1 MFAQFIY
8 RIGLYNILQASAFTF
23 AILLGIYNAPKCGIS
38 RARALNGSV
47 WILISALTGTRLLF
61 ILLYPERFPT
71 VMSWFDFKNAGQVFF
86 GGFLGSL
93 FAAII
98 YTRHYRMEMRN
109 VVDLVAPSLGLGHF
123 LGRLGCFAGGC
134 CYGAVT
140 SLPWGVVFS
149 NRGEYVARHPTQLYE
164 AGFLFLLFLWSL
176 RSLNQRASLEKTAA
190 DGTKEVPEGSM
201 PVPGRI
207 GGIYLLAYSCF
218 RFMVEFVRADDRGGF
233 FTPLHLSPSQVI
245 ALGTAAVAIAWLRY
259 CHFRKDLPRKSPTES
274 D

>member
-1 MFAQFIY
+1 MFAQFIH
-8 RIGLYNILQASAFTF
+8 RIGLYNIFQASAFAF

-38 RARALNGSV
+38 RPRALNGAV
-47 WILISALTGTRLLF
+47 WILISALTGTRALF
-61 ILLYPERFPT
+61 IFLYPERFPT

-86 GGFLGSL
+86 GGLLGSM

-134 CYGAVT
+134 CYGTVT
-140 SLPWGVVFS
+140 SLPWGVVFK

-176 RSLNQRASLEKTAA
+176 KSLYRRASMENS
-190 DGTKEVPEGSM
+190 DGTSKASPCGSAS
-201 PVPGRI
+201 VPGRI
-207 GGIYLLAYSCF
+207 GGIYLLAYSGF
-218 RFMVEFVRADDRGGF
+218 RFFVEFLRDDDRGGF
-233 FTPLHLSPSQVI
+233 FTSLHLSPSQVI
-245 ALGTAAVAIAWLRY
+245 ALGTATAAIIWLRS
-259 CHFRKDLPRKSPTES
+259 CSLRRTEA
-274 D
+274 

>member
-1 MFAQFIY
+1 MFAQYIY

-61 ILLYPERFPT
+61 VLLYPERFPT
-71 VMSWFDFKNAGQVFF
+71 VTSWFDFKNTGQVFF
-86 GGFLGSL
+86 GGLLATIFV
-93 FAAII
+93 AIF
-98 YTRHYRMEMRN
+98 YTRYHRMEMRN
-109 VVDLVAPSLGLGHF
+109 VVDVVAPSLGLGHF

-134 CYGAVT
+134 CDGAVT
-140 SLPWGVVFS
+140 PLPWGVGFK

-176 RSLNQRASLEKTAA
+176 HSLNKRASLEKTTT
-190 DGTKEVPEGSM
+190 DGIKEASAISM

-207 GGIYLLAYSCF
+207 GGIYLLSYSCF

-245 ALGTAAVAIAWLRY
+245 ALGTAVAAIAWLRY
-259 CHFRKDLPRKSPTES
+259 CYRRAAHDTNSKS
-274 D
+274 

>member
-8 RIGLYNILQASAFTF
+8 RVGLYNLFQASAFAF

-38 RARALNGSV
+38 RPRALNGAL

-71 VMSWFDFKNAGQVFF
+71 IMSWFDFKNTGQVFF
-86 GGFLGSL
+86 GGLLGSL

-98 YTRHYRMEMRN
+98 YTRLYRMEMRN

-140 SLPWGVVFS
+140 TLPWGVVFS
-149 NRGEYVARHPTQLYE
+149 NRNEYVARHPTQLYE

-176 RSLNQRASLEKTAA
+176 RSLYKRVDLEDSAAGDSREALCAST
-190 DGTKEVPEGSM
+190 
-201 PVPGRI
+201 PVAGRI

-218 RFMVEFVRADDRGGF
+218 RFMVEFLRADDRGGF
-233 FTPLHLSPSQVI
+233 FTSLHLSPSQVI
-245 ALGTAAVAIAWLRY
+245 ALGTAVVAVGWLRY
-259 CHFRKDLPRKSPTES
+259 CSLRRTLS
-274 D
+274 